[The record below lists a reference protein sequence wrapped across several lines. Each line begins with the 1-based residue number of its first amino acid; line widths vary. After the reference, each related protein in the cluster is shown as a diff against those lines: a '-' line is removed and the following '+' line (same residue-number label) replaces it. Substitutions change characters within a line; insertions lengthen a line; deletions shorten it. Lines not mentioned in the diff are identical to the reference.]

1 LEICHNNK
9 KTFLNRRDGIIYFL
23 YIFVTPST
31 QTPCKYPLKKTPD
44 HHLLCSTQKGK
55 SYRKTAR
62 KKTETQPRN
71 RSYQRLVRPAEDI
84 TQKARLKPKPK
95 PQAEP
100 PEKPTRDPFTFN
112 LFSVAF
118 RN

>member
-1 LEICHNNK
+1 MV
-9 KTFLNRRDGIIYFL
+9 L
-23 YIFVTPST
+23 YIFPDSFYASPLQISPEKSQKNTRPSFVMLNPKR
-31 QTPCKYPLKKTPD
+31 QILSEDSPE
-44 HHLLCSTQKGK
+44 
-55 SYRKTAR
+55 
-62 KKTETQPRN
+62 KTETQPRN